1 MVQLNKLFFSSVFI
15 FITACALRYSSIPSY
30 KTAHFEKSDVWQG
43 RILVFVPAKDDG
55 FTGVHS
61 HFMDSLYQKMKES
74 LPMKVLYCGNLN
86 DAAFTTRK
94 DYIDA
99 TYEWNHTYYGADSEA
114 YRNNRVP
121 EGAKWEVDFFNFSF
135 IDSLHMAQSCG
146 VADLSITFGDL
157 LFRYDEKSGKILFN
171 GNYMIWDYRKEAYVA
186 KGRLGP
192 IRRRSADAIIDDV
205 AAYVRI
211 AVDLWLPSS

>member
-1 MVQLNKLFFSSVFI
+1 LNKLFFSSVFI

-61 HFMDSLYQKMKES
+61 HFMDSLYQKMKKS

-121 EGAKWEVDFFNFSF
+121 ECAKWEVDFFNFSF

-157 LFRYDEKSGKILFN
+157 LVRYDEKSGKILFN

-211 AVDLWLPSS
+211 AVNLWLPSS